1 MHMTYMSIRRYILL
15 VGGRQNMKIFSVV
28 FERTEESSIDII
40 FRLFWGW
47 NLGHGMGVL
56 YSKSMCGY

>member
-1 MHMTYMSIRRYILL
+1 
-15 VGGRQNMKIFSVV
+15 MKIFSVV
-28 FERTEESSIDII
+28 FERTEESSIDMI